1 MNWKRKGKE
10 LAGKN
15 RREKAVGSY
24 RDRLKVQTTGKERGG
39 SWLQGVENGREG
51 AGTERGKVEKGRQN
65 KNSLK
70 REV

>member
-15 RREKAVGSY
+15 RREMAVGSY
-24 RDRLKVQTTGKERGG
+24 RERNVETTGNERGG
-39 SWLQGVENGREG
+39 SWLPRVENGREG
-51 AGTERGKVEKGRQN
+51 AGTERGEVEKVRQN
-65 KNSLK
+65 ENSLK